1 MFRVAC
7 RCLAA
12 LAFGAVSGEAGAH
25 GGHHHDVP
33 GWTLDPLVTV
43 PLALLLIIFIIG
55 QGRLAKRSK
64 VDRRRSWL
72 FVAGWLVLTLSLISP
87 LHEGGERSFAL
98 HMTEHELIM
107 LLATLLLA
115 AAHSGGTL
123 AWARP
128 AALRRQ
134 LGGSWRSPL
143 SALWQRVTEPLTATV
158 IQSLVMWAWHAPS
171 LFNRA
176 LESRGWHVAQHA
188 SFITASLIFWA
199 AMLNVRR
206 GGYLL
211 SAACLFITSLVE
223 GALGALMTFSSSP
236 WYPAYA
242 AMGLSG
248 VGLDPVTDQRLAGLL
263 MWIPGGLIHG
273 AMAVALLYRWLRQGH
288 PGATRL
294 ATRYR

>member
-1 MFRVAC
+1 MRWHPLVAVL
-7 RCLAA
+7 LAA
-12 LAFGAVSGEAGAH
+12 LPSAAVAH
-25 GGHHHDVP
+25 GGHVHGVP
-33 GWTLDPLVTV
+33 GLTLDPLVTV
-43 PLALLLIIFIIG
+43 PLALLLLIFLIG
-55 QGRLAKRSK
+55 QYHLLQRSK
-64 VDRRRSWL
+64 VARSRSWL

-87 LHEGGERSFAL
+87 LHQGGERSFAL

-107 LLATLLLA
+107 LLATMLLA
-115 AAHSGGTL
+115 AANAGGTL
-123 AWARP
+123 AWGLP
-128 AALRRQ
+128 GVLRRR
-134 LGGSWRSPL
+134 LGGNWKAPL
-143 SALWQRVTEPLTATV
+143 ASAWQRLTEPITAT
-158 IQSLVMWAWHAPS
+158 ILQSLVMWAWHAPS

-176 LESRGWHVAQHA
+176 LESRGWHIAQHV
-188 SFITASLIFWA
+188 SFIAASLLFWA

-236 WYPAYA
+236 WYSAYA

-273 AMAVALLYRWLRQGH
+273 AMAIALLYGWLRQDE
-288 PGATRL
+288 PQTL
-294 ATRYR
+294 SPATRYR

>member
-1 MFRVAC
+1 MLPVKRLM
-7 RCLAA
+7 LAA
-12 LAFGAVSGEAGAH
+12 LLAVPGPAAAH
-25 GGHHHDVP
+25 GGHSHDAP
-33 GWTLDPLVTV
+33 GWTHDPLVTV
-43 PLALLLIIFIIG
+43 PLGVLLIVFLVG
-55 QGRLAKRSK
+55 YQRLRRRSK
-64 VDRRRSWL
+64 IARPHSWL
-72 FVAGWLVLTLSLISP
+72 FVAGWLVLTLSLVSP

-107 LLATLLLA
+107 LLATLCLA
-115 AAHSGGTL
+115 AARAGGTL
-123 AWARP
+123 AWGLPASLRTQLAGGWKRP
-128 AALRRQ
+128 LAN
-134 LGGSWRSPL
+134 
-143 SALWQRVTEPLTATV
+143 LWQRLTEPITAT
-158 IQSLVMWAWHAPS
+158 ILQSLVMWAWHAPS

-176 LESRGWHVAQHA
+176 LESRSWHVAQHL
-188 SFITASLIFWA
+188 SFILASLLFWA

-206 GGYLL
+206 GSYLL

-223 GALGALMTFSSSP
+223 GALGALMSFSTSP

-273 AMAVALLYRWLRQGH
+273 AMAVALLYRWLRQSE
-288 PGATRL
+288 PRAASL

>member
-1 MFRVAC
+1 MDLRS
-7 RCLAA
+7 
-12 LAFGAVSGEAGAH
+12 SGHRSAR
-25 GGHHHDVP
+25 P
-33 GWTLDPLVTV
+33 
-43 PLALLLIIFIIG
+43 LLLIFVIG
-55 QGRLAKRSK
+55 QYRLRQRSK
-64 VDRRRSWL
+64 VARSRSWL
-72 FVAGWLVLTLSLISP
+72 FVAGWLVLTLSLVSP

-115 AAHSGGTL
+115 AAHAGGTL
-123 AWARP
+123 AWGLPRG
-128 AALRRQ
+128 LRSR
-134 LGGSWRSPL
+134 LGGNWKAPL
-143 SALWQRVTEPLTATV
+143 ATAWQRLTEPITATIV
-158 IQSLVMWAWHAPS
+158 QSLVMWAWHAPS

-176 LESRGWHVAQHA
+176 LESRGWHVAQHV
-188 SFITASLIFWA
+188 SFIAASLLFWA

-206 GGYLL
+206 GSYLL

-223 GALGALMTFSSSP
+223 GALGALMTFSNSP

-273 AMAVALLYRWLRQGH
+273 AMAVGLLYRWLRQSE
-288 PGATRL
+288 PPPARL

>member
-1 MFRVAC
+1 MLPVR
-7 RCLAA
+7 RLLLAA
-12 LAFGAVSGEAGAH
+12 LLAVPTPAAAH
-25 GGHHHDVP
+25 GGHSHDAP

-43 PLALLLIIFIIG
+43 PLGVLLIVFLVG
-55 QGRLAKRSK
+55 YQRLRRRSK
-64 VDRRRSWL
+64 IARPHSWL
-72 FVAGWLVLTLSLISP
+72 FVAGWLVLTLSLVSP

-107 LLATLLLA
+107 LLATLCLA
-115 AAHSGGTL
+115 AARAGGRL
-123 AWARP
+123 AWGLP
-128 AALRRQ
+128 APLRTR
-134 LGGSWRSPL
+134 LAGGWQTPL
-143 SALWQRVTEPLTATV
+143 ANLWHRLTEPVTAT
-158 IQSLVMWAWHAPS
+158 ILQSLVMWAWHAPS

-176 LESRGWHVAQHA
+176 LESRSWHVAQHL
-188 SFITASLIFWA
+188 SFILASLLFWA

-206 GGYLL
+206 GSYLL

-223 GALGALMTFSSSP
+223 GALGALMTFSTSP

-242 AMGLSG
+242 AMRLSG

-273 AMAVALLYRWLRQGH
+273 AMAVALLYRWLRQSE
-288 PGATRL
+288 PRAASL

>member
-1 MFRVAC
+1 MFRVSWHF
-7 RCLAA
+7 AA
-12 LAFGAVSGEAGAH
+12 VVMAAVPGAAAAH
-25 GGHHHDVP
+25 GGHSHEPP

-43 PLALLLIIFIIG
+43 PLALLLLIFVIG
-55 QGRLAKRSK
+55 QYRLRQRSK
-64 VDRRRSWL
+64 VARSRSSL
-72 FVAGWLVLTLSLISP
+72 FVAGWLVLTLSLVSP

-115 AAHSGGTL
+115 AAHAGGTL
-123 AWARP
+123 AWGLPRG
-128 AALRRQ
+128 LRSR
-134 LGGSWRSPL
+134 LGGNWKARLATAWRRL
-143 SALWQRVTEPLTATV
+143 TEPITATIV
-158 IQSLVMWAWHAPS
+158 QSLVMWAWHAPS

-176 LESRGWHVAQHA
+176 LESRGWHVAQHV
-188 SFITASLIFWA
+188 SFIAASLLFWA

-206 GGYLL
+206 GSYLL

-273 AMAVALLYRWLRQGH
+273 AMAVGLLYRWLRQSE
-288 PGATRL
+288 PPPARL

>member
-1 MFRVAC
+1 MK

-12 LAFGAVSGEAGAH
+12 VLLAALSGQAAAHAGHDHGA
-25 GGHHHDVP
+25 P
-33 GWTLDPLVTV
+33 GWTFDPWVTV
-43 PLALLLIIFIIG
+43 PLVLLLVIFLIG
-55 QGRLAKRSK
+55 QYRLRQRSK
-64 VDRRRSWL
+64 VGRSRSWL
-72 FVAGWLVLTLSLISP
+72 FVAGWLVLILSLVSP

-115 AAHSGGTL
+115 AAHAGGTL
-123 AWARP
+123 VWGLP
-128 AALRRQ
+128 GDLRKR
-134 LGGSWRSPL
+134 LGGQWKRPL
-143 SALWQRVTEPLTATV
+143 SAAWQRLTEPLTATIV
-158 IQSLVMWAWHAPS
+158 QSLVMWAWHAPS

-176 LESRGWHVAQHA
+176 LESRGWHVAQHV
-188 SFITASLIFWA
+188 SFIAASLLFWA

-206 GGYLL
+206 GSYLL

-242 AMGLSG
+242 AMRLSG

-263 MWIPGGLIHG
+263 MWIPGSLIHG
-273 AMAVALLYRWLRQGH
+273 AMAVALLYRWLHQSE
-288 PGATRL
+288 PPAARL
-294 ATRYR
+294 ATKCR